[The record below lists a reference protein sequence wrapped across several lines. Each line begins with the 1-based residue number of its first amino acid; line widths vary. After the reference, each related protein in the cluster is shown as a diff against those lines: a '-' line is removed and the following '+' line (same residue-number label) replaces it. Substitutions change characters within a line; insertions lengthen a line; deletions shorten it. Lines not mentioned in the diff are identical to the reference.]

1 VVSVEFRVL
10 GPLEAAV
17 GGVAVDL
24 GGPRQRVV
32 LGMLLARAGQVVGLA
47 ALVDALWGG
56 APPPDAARTARAY
69 VHRLRKAL
77 PAEAVLTRPPGYL
90 LRPEPGLLDAARF
103 ETLAAAGSAELA
115 AGRAGTAA
123 DWLGAALALWR
134 GEAYGEFGDVP
145 ALRAEGARLA
155 GLRLAALADR
165 IAADLARGLGAGLV
179 AEIDELTRAH
189 PGHERLWGHLLIAL
203 YRAGRRSEALE
214 AYERARAGLVEES
227 GLEPSPALLAIH
239 RQVLAQDPAL
249 FGPPAPA
256 AVNAAAVG
264 PGARPAQL
272 PAATAGFAGRQ
283 RELAELDRALA
294 GAAAVVIS
302 AVSGTAGVG
311 KTALAVHW
319 AHQVA
324 DRFPDGQ
331 LYVNLRGFAPGGAV
345 LGTGE
350 AIRGFL
356 DGLGVPAERIPA
368 GVDEQAA
375 LWRASVAGRRVLVV
389 LDNARDA
396 EQVRPLLPGTPSAF
410 TVITSRNQL
419 AGLVATD
426 GARPV
431 RLDPLSTGEAR
442 ELLTARLGADRPA
455 AEPDAVTEIV
465 DRCARLPLALSITAA
480 RAALH
485 PGFSLTTLAAE
496 LAEAEGR
503 FDALDAGEPA
513 SSVRAAFSWSY
524 EALAP
529 AAAELFRLLGLHPGP
544 DIAAAAAASLAGR
557 SVPAVRPLLAELTA
571 AGLLAEPAPG
581 RWTCHDLLRAY
592 ATEESARVDPA
603 AARDAATDR
612 MLDHYTHTALAA
624 DHHLDPSRDPSPW
637 PATEPTV
644 GAAVLPLPDP
654 DTARAWLA
662 AELPVMLAAL
672 RLAADTGRGAHT
684 WHLSWALTPYLN
696 LSNRWDDLL
705 PAREAALAAAVRHG
719 DPAVV
724 GSGHRILASA
734 HLLLG
739 QRAQARTHHER
750 ALELALRHGDVLS
763 QARSQVQLS
772 SLCEAEGERDRALG
786 HAREALAGYERLD
799 HQAGIAVCFNQIG
812 WLHALAG
819 DHAAAIE
826 WCRRALPINQ
836 RDGNAYH
843 EALTWDSIGYAQH
856 HLGEYANAVEAY
868 ERSLRLFGQVGPA
881 SMEAATLDRLG
892 DTQLAAGDPAA
903 ARAAWLRAVDIYT
916 DLDLPHEVTPKLA
929 ALGDSSGDPLAD
941 LVPDGVRDH
950 RERAYEP
957 AGDT

>member
-17 GGVAVDL
+17 GGAPVDL
-24 GGPRQRVV
+24 GGQRQRVV
-32 LGMLLARAGQVVGLA
+32 LALLLAGAGRVVGLP

-56 APPPDAARTARAY
+56 APPPDASRTARAY

-77 PAEAVLTRPPGYL
+77 PDDAVLTRPPGYL

-123 DWLGAALALWR
+123 DWLAAALALWR

-179 AEIDELTRAH
+179 PELDELTRAH
-189 PGHERLWGHLLIAL
+189 PGHERLWGHLLTAL

-214 AYERARAGLVEES
+214 AYQRARAGLVEES
-227 GLEPSPALLAIH
+227 GLEPSPALVEIH
-239 RQVLAQDPAL
+239 RQVLGQDPAL
-249 FGPPAPA
+249 LGTARPVVTGAAAPA
-256 AVNAAAVG
+256 
-264 PGARPAQL
+264 ARPAQL

-294 GAAAVVIS
+294 GTAAVVIS
-302 AVSGTAGVG
+302 AISGTAGVG

-345 LGTGE
+345 LGAGE

-396 EQVRPLLPGTPSAF
+396 EQVRPLLPGTPTAF

-431 RLDPLSTGEAR
+431 RLDPLSAAEAR
-442 ELLTARLGADRPA
+442 ELLTARLGEDRPA
-455 AEPDAVTEIV
+455 AEPAAVAEIV

-485 PGFSLTTLAAE
+485 PSFSLATLAAE

-503 FDALDAGEPA
+503 FDALDAGEAA

-524 EALAP
+524 QGLTP
-529 AAAELFRLLGLHPGP
+529 AAAVLFRLLGLHPGS
-544 DIAAAAAASLAGR
+544 DIGAAAAASLAGR

-592 ATEESARVDPA
+592 ATEESARVDPVSTRA
-603 AARDAATDR
+603 AATDR
-612 MLDHYTHTALAA
+612 MLDHYTHSALAA

-637 PATEPTV
+637 PVTEPAV
-644 GAAVLPLPDP
+644 GAAVLAFPDP
-654 DTARAWLA
+654 DAARAWLA

-672 RLAADTGRGAHT
+672 RLAAATDRDAHT
-684 WHLSWALTPYLN
+684 WHLSWALTTYLN
-696 LSNRWDDLL
+696 LANRWDDLL
-705 PAREAALAAAVRHG
+705 PAREAALAAAIRHG
-719 DPAVV
+719 DPAVA

-750 ALELALRHGDVLS
+750 ALQLAQQHGDVLS

-772 SLCEAEGERDRALG
+772 SLCEAEGELDRALE
-786 HAREALAGYERLD
+786 HARQALTGYELLG
-799 HQAGIAVCFNQIG
+799 HETGMATCFNQVG
-812 WLHALAG
+812 WLHALRG
-819 DHAAAIE
+819 EHAAAID
-826 WCRRALPINQ
+826 WCRRALPICQ
-836 RDGNAYH
+836 RQGNAYH
-843 EALTWDSIGYAQH
+843 EALTWDSIGYARH
-856 HLGEYANAVEAY
+856 HLGAHAEAVEAY
-868 ERSLRLFGQVGPA
+868 EAALVLFAQVGPP
-881 SMEAATLDRLG
+881 SMEAGTLDRLG

-916 DLDLPHEVTPKLA
+916 DLDLAHEIAPKLA
-929 ALGDSSGDPLAD
+929 ALGDPLAE

-950 RERAYEP
+950 
-957 AGDT
+957 G

>member
-1 VVSVEFRVL
+1 VSVEFRVL
-10 GPLEAAV
+10 GALEAAV

-24 GGPRQRVV
+24 GGPRQRAV
-32 LGMLLARAGQVVGLA
+32 LALLLAGAGRVVGLP

-56 APPPDAARTARAY
+56 QPPPDATRTARAY
-69 VHRLRKAL
+69 VHRLRKVL
-77 PAEAVLTRPPGYL
+77 PEDAVLTRPPGYL

-103 ETLAAAGSAELA
+103 EMLAAAGSAELA

-123 DWLGAALALWR
+123 DWLSAALALWR

-145 ALRAEGARLA
+145 ALRAEGSRLA

-165 IAADLARGLGAGLV
+165 IDADLARGHGAGLV
-179 AEIDELTRAH
+179 AELDELTRAH
-189 PGHERLWGHLLIAL
+189 PGHERLWGHLLTAL
-203 YRAGRRSEALE
+203 VRAGRRSEAVE
-214 AYERARAGLVEES
+214 AYERARAGLAEES
-227 GLEPSPALLAIH
+227 GLEPSPALVEIH
-239 RQVLAQDPAL
+239 RRVLARDPAL
-249 FGPPAPA
+249 LGPVPALAAAAPA
-256 AVNAAAVG
+256 APGPAG

-283 RELAELDRALA
+283 QALAELDRALA

-345 LGTGE
+345 LGAGE
-350 AIRGFL
+350 AVRGFL
-356 DGLGVPAERIPA
+356 DGLGVPADRIPA
-368 GVDEQAA
+368 GLDEQAA
-375 LWRASVAGRRVLVV
+375 LYRATVAGRRVLVV

-396 EQVRPLLPGTPSAF
+396 EQVRPLLPATATAF
-410 TVITSRNQL
+410 VVITSRNQL

-431 RLDPLSTGEAR
+431 RLDPLSAAEAH
-442 ELLTARLGADRPA
+442 ELLTARLGVDRPA
-455 AEPDAVTEIV
+455 AEPDAVAEIV

-485 PGFSLTTLAAE
+485 PGFPLATLAAE

-503 FDALDAGEPA
+503 FDALDAGEPVH
-513 SSVRAAFSWSY
+513 SVRAAFSWSY
-524 EALAP
+524 EALTP

-544 DIAAAAAASLAGR
+544 DIGVAAAASLAGR

-571 AGLLAEPAPG
+571 AGLLGEPAPG

-592 ATEESARVDPA
+592 ATEQCARADPA

-624 DHHLDPSRDPSPW
+624 DHHLDRSRDPSPW
-637 PATEPTV
+637 PAPEPRV
-644 GAAVLPLPDP
+644 GAAVLAFDG
-654 DTARAWLA
+654 TQAARAWLGT
-662 AELPVMLAAL
+662 ELPVLLAAL
-672 RLAADTGRGAHT
+672 RLAGDTRRDAHT
-684 WHLSWALTPYLN
+684 WHLSWALTTHLN
-696 LSNRWDDLL
+696 RSNRWDDLL
-705 PAREAALAAAVRHG
+705 TARQDALVAAQRHG

-739 QRAQARTHHER
+739 QPAQARAHHER

-763 QARSQVQLS
+763 QARSHVQLA
-772 SLCEAEGERDRALG
+772 SLCEAEAELPRALE
-786 HAREALAGYERLD
+786 HARQALAGYERLGHEVGMATSYNQVGWLHVLSGD
-799 HQAGIAVCFNQIG
+799 HQA
-812 WLHALAG
+812 
-819 DHAAAIE
+819 AIDY
-826 WCRRALPINQ
+826 CQRALPLTQ
-836 RDGNAYH
+836 RHGNHYH
-843 EALTWDSIGYAQH
+843 EALTWDSLGYAHHHLRAYAAAVDCYGRALTLYRKIGYAST
-856 HLGEYANAVEAY
+856 EAD
-868 ERSLRLFGQVGPA
+868 
-881 SMEAATLDRLG
+881 TLDRLG
-892 DTQLAAGDPAA
+892 DTHLAAGDPAA

-916 DLDLPHEVTPKLA
+916 DLDLPHQIAPKVA
-929 ALGDSSGDPLAD
+929 ATEGG
-941 LVPDGVRDH
+941 PDH
-950 RERAYEP
+950 P
-957 AGDT
+957 